1 MAQTVDLTTNARPG
15 APEPPG
21 SGAATGNRSEQT
33 LSVAD
38 AIRNIVTQPRRYL
51 LDQWNWKSAVTS
63 AVIRGLLFFAT
74 NISAGFQ
81 AATWALLLQFVYRA
95 ATSGFWGS
103 ITQAMRYA
111 QPRWLAGLTV
121 GVGLTALAHL
131 LEFLIHWWGGTA
143 ELKRSVIVSIGF
155 TVISNL
161 FNLYVMQRNAL
172 VVGDEGDS
180 LWKDMARMP
189 RLIGGFVAWPFTV
202 LLRGA
207 KPRSE

>member
-1 MAQTVDLTTNARPG
+1 MTSGHPDNHQTGDLP
-15 APEPPG
+15 
-21 SGAATGNRSEQT
+21 
-33 LSVAD
+33 SVA
-38 AIRNIVTQPRRYL
+38 AVIRGIVTHPRQYL
-51 LDQWNWKSAVTS
+51 VAQWNWKSAVTS

-74 NISAGFQ
+74 NISAGFK
-81 AATWALLLQFVYRA
+81 AATWALLLQFAFRA

-131 LEFLIHWWGGTA
+131 LELLIHWWGGTA
-143 ELKRSVIVSIGF
+143 ELKRSVLVSICF
-155 TVISNL
+155 TMISNL

-189 RLIGGFVAWPFTV
+189 RLIGGFVAWPVTA

-207 KPRSE
+207 RPRSE